1 MCPADILLTEAPAT
15 PALTHTA
22 RMEPVIAARDL
33 AVGYG
38 TEPVC
43 SPTTFTLERG
53 QALFLVGVNGAGKS
67 TLLRTACG
75 LLPPLGGEI
84 TVLGSTPDP
93 RTAAFRAAVAR
104 DLGEE
109 SFFPSLTVRE
119 HLELVRLGH
128 GSTAD
133 LDAVIAGFGLSAI
146 ANALPHRLSSGQRR
160 RVVLASVL
168 LRPRRLL
175 VLDEPEQRL
184 DHSTR
189 VMLAGRLVAEREAGG
204 ALLIVSHDPALV
216 DAVATHVLLVGQD
229 TRPLTVDEG
238 VEAIEEGA
246 L

>member
-1 MCPADILLTEAPAT
+1 
-15 PALTHTA
+15 
-22 RMEPVIAARDL
+22 MEPIVTARDL

-43 SPTTFTLERG
+43 SPATFTLERG

-75 LLPPLGGEI
+75 LLPPLGGQL
-84 TVLGSTPDP
+84 TVLGHTPDP
-93 RTAAFRAAVAR
+93 RSTAFRTAVAR
-104 DLGEE
+104 DLGDE
-109 SFFPSLTVRE
+109 SFFPFLTVRE
-119 HLELVRLGH
+119 HLELVQLGH
-128 GSTAD
+128 GATAD
-133 LDAVIAGFGLSAI
+133 LEAVITGLGLSAI
-146 ANALPHRLSSGQRR
+146 AQALPNRLSSGQRR
-160 RVVLASVL
+160 RAVLASVL

-204 ALLIVSHDPALV
+204 TLLVVSHDPALV
-216 DAVATHVLLVGQD
+216 DAVATHVLLVGED

>member
-1 MCPADILLTEAPAT
+1 MDPAMRAD
-15 PALTHTA
+15 
-22 RMEPVIAARDL
+22 PVVTARDL

-38 TEPVC
+38 GSPVC
-43 SPTTFTLERG
+43 SPATFTLEVG

-67 TLLRTACG
+67 TLLRTVCG
-75 LLPPLGGEI
+75 TLPALGGQV
-84 TVLGSTPDP
+84 TVLGAKPEP
-93 RTAAFRAAVAR
+93 RSAAFRAAVAR

-109 SFFPSLTVRE
+109 TFFPALTVRE

-128 GSTAD
+128 GSSVSLEAVMAELGLELLAD
-133 LDAVIAGFGLSAI
+133 
-146 ANALPHRLSSGQRR
+146 ALPDRLSSGQRR

-189 VMLAGRLVAEREAGG
+189 AMLAGRLVAEREEGG
-204 ALLIVSHDPALV
+204 TLLVVSHDPALV
-216 DAVATHVLLVGQD
+216 DAVATQVLLVGED
-229 TRPLTVDEG
+229 TRLLTVAEG